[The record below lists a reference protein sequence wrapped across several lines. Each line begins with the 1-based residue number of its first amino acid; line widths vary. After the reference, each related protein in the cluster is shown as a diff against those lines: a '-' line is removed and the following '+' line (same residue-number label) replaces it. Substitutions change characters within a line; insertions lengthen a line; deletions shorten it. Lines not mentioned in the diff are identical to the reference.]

1 MPLDNLPCDVESDAQ
16 SWIGLREW
24 FVDSIEPVEDAI
36 QVGWGDADA
45 EVLHA
50 HLYIAFAQC
59 HAHDDALPVWRVFDR
74 VGEQVHE
81 NLTDALFVP
90 KDMYPDG
97 LFQQNLMLLCR
108 PLCLF
113 DDLAYQFGQVKHLLM
128 VG

>member
-1 MPLDNLPCDVESDAQ
+1 MSPVPLDNLPRNVEADAQ

-24 FVDSIEPVEDAI
+24 FVDSIEPFEDAI

-45 EVLHA
+45 EVLYA
-50 HLYIAFAQC
+50 HLYIAFAEC
-59 HAHDDALPVWRVFDR
+59 HTYDDALPVSRVFDR

-90 KDMYPDG
+90 KDMCLNG
-97 LFQQNLMLLCR
+97 LFQQKLVRLCR

-113 DDLAYQFGQVKHLLM
+113 DDLAYQFGQVKHLL
-128 VG
+128 